1 MDPDLLP
8 DSIPTLEECDC
19 LLADYE
25 AAGAD
30 QYASLVIQLKRRRNA
45 LLPISSL
52 PRELRYEIFD
62 LILPRHRVVQ
72 VMASLAY
79 SGFYG
84 SDSPSSSYYSSLF
97 ILRLVSCSWDLEIC
111 DTAPF
116 WNVISTL
123 FPPPFQE
130 LILQRSQNVAMNVE
144 VTRNES
150 YFLETVPMLVEG
162 EIAFLEKIRHRDI
175 RGLEMNLPVEG
186 DPSSYFIAVH
196 RKLAALHISRD
207 RQFEFTSPLLAPQ
220 LAYVCLFNIT
230 LPWDS
235 LVNLRLLSLH
245 GRYHLCLVQ
254 LFRVLSMSP
263 LLEILELDRP
273 LTAPF
278 DDLPEEYITLQPVQ
292 MAHLTHVRL
301 MCTPSEWIS
310 LLLDNLVAPACCSST
325 IVTEIVGQFNPAVL
339 ARQVGRLCSPIASSA
354 RMTPYLCMSSGCLS
368 VELGDAIMFTLLN
381 NDWNVDEPENGF
393 SLRSHLIR
401 IFLEECKGPR
411 FQDPIQ
417 GARLRYDTRPSGFEG
432 IKIIDNFFPNTRSLH
447 VTADVDTIQIVQG
460 LSASRRTEDG
470 SLEWWLPELTEL
482 QVGTTAFKSRRS
494 YDSVVDKVIERAQS
508 AALSTSAFLPITE
521 LTLSRGTVRRE
532 SLTKLEELG
541 IQYSL
546 HSVKVIQTPTPE
558 LS

>member
-1 MDPDLLP
+1 P
-8 DSIPTLEECDC
+8 DSIPTLEECDS

-30 QYASLVIQLKRRRNA
+30 QYASLVIQLKGRRNA

-62 LILPRHRVVQ
+62 LVLPRDRVVQ

-84 SDSPSSSYYSSLF
+84 SDSPSSSYYCTLF
-97 ILRLVSCSWDLEIC
+97 ILRLVSSSWDLEIR

-123 FPPPFQE
+123 FSPSFQE

-150 YFLETVPMLVEG
+150 YFLETVPNLVEG
-162 EIAFLEKIRHRDI
+162 EIAFLEKIMHRDI

-186 DPSSYFIAVH
+186 DPSSYFMAVH
-196 RKLAALHISRD
+196 RKLVALHISRD

-235 LVNLRLLSLH
+235 LINLRLLSLH
-245 GRYHLCLVQ
+245 GRYHLSLVQ
-254 LFRVLSMSP
+254 LVRILSMSP

-278 DDLPEEYITLQPVQ
+278 GDLPEEHDPLQPVE

-301 MCTPSEWIS
+301 
-310 LLLDNLVAPACCSST
+310 
-325 IVTEIVGQFNPAVL
+325 
-339 ARQVGRLCSPIASSA
+339 
-354 RMTPYLCMSSGCLS
+354 
-368 VELGDAIMFTLLN
+368 
-381 NDWNVDEPENGF
+381 
-393 SLRSHLIR
+393 
-401 IFLEECKGPR
+401 
-411 FQDPIQ
+411 
-417 GARLRYDTRPSGFEG
+417 
-432 IKIIDNFFPNTRSLH
+432 
-447 VTADVDTIQIVQG
+447 
-460 LSASRRTEDG
+460 
-470 SLEWWLPELTEL
+470 
-482 QVGTTAFKSRRS
+482 
-494 YDSVVDKVIERAQS
+494 
-508 AALSTSAFLPITE
+508 
-521 LTLSRGTVRRE
+521 
-532 SLTKLEELG
+532 
-541 IQYSL
+541 
-546 HSVKVIQTPTPE
+546 
-558 LS
+558 